1 MKTIENVTIYKCDFC
16 KKELKRKHAMV
27 KHEVICSKNP
37 LNIRPCMNCAHLITK
52 GIKVNTGMSNDYT
65 DDIYID
71 FNAPFCEKFAKFL
84 ILPKL
89 EHKKG
94 NWDIIS
100 VLHNGEDVE
109 QEFMPKECDSFIGFG
124 GFDNNLPF

>member
-1 MKTIENVTIYKCDFC
+1 
-16 KKELKRKHAMV
+16 
-27 KHEVICSKNP
+27 
-37 LNIRPCMNCAHLITK
+37 MNCAHLITK